1 MSPTS
6 TTDKSP
12 HLAIICKMTPWS
24 ADEDAARTT
33 LMAETISANTVTRL
47 TSVTQLFTP
56 TQSKNTPL
64 VQMVNRELPP
74 LLDAAEVDPEKM

>member
-1 MSPTS
+1 
-6 TTDKSP
+6 
-12 HLAIICKMTPWS
+12 MTPWS
-24 ADEDAARTT
+24 AGEDAARTT
-33 LMAETISANTVTRL
+33 PMAETINANTVTRL

-64 VQMVNRELPP
+64 VQMANRELPP